1 MRSLFFD
8 LKGQFAPHQQD
19 RPIGQG
25 RLMPFFADKDDAD
38 QFRRRWTSPAFDAD
52 PYRLPASL
60 AVPFQPIWRR
70 AFGFIRYATIYR
82 DRVVA
87 QDSSPPLGVWEWE
100 APVTDYSGVVMAI
113 AYKDRDREAPAIL
126 IELCHPDPTKT
137 VTVHASFD
145 GADAGARWRS
155 WASVLNLP
163 LLVQDRSGDLRE
175 TSEQVGALKTQAPQ
189 PHRGAS
195 PLTTRRPL
203 SFGFTGRPRQ
213 WSDRVSA
220 SRPHAY

>member
-1 MRSLFFD
+1 MAIWANRE
-8 LKGQFAPHQQD
+8 
-19 RPIGQG
+19 
-25 RLMPFFADKDDAD
+25 DAD
-38 QFRRRWTSPAFDAD
+38 RFRRRWASPGFDAD
-52 PYRLPASL
+52 PYRLPASVQ
-60 AVPFQPIWRR
+60 VPFQPLWRR
-70 AFGFIRYATIYR
+70 AAGFIRYVTIYR
-82 DRVVA
+82 DRVLV

-100 APVTDYSGVVMAI
+100 APISDFDGVVMTV
-113 AYKDRDREAPAIL
+113 AYKGSSRDEPVIL
-126 IELCHPDPTKT
+126 IELHHSDANKCI
-137 VTVHASFD
+137 TVHASFD

-163 LLVQDRSGDLRE
+163 LLVQDRSGEMRE
-175 TSEQVGALKTQAPQ
+175 TSEHVGALTTQPPQ

-195 PLTTRRPL
+195 PLTMRRPM

>member
-1 MRSLFFD
+1 MQVF
-8 LKGQFAPHQQD
+8 
-19 RPIGQG
+19 G
-25 RLMPFFADKDDAD
+25 RKDDAD
-38 QFRRRWTSPAFDAD
+38 QCRRRWKSPAFDAD

-60 AVPFQPIWRR
+60 TVPFQPTWRR
-70 AFGFIRYATIYR
+70 ALGFLRYATVYR
-82 DRVVA
+82 DRVVV
-87 QDSSPPLGVWEWE
+87 QDSSPSLGVWEWE
-100 APVTDYSGVVMAI
+100 VPVSDFTGVVMAI
-113 AYKDRDREAPAIL
+113 AYRGRDREQPAIL
-126 IELCHPDPTKT
+126 VELWHPDPHKT

-163 LLVQDRSGDLRE
+163 LLVQDRGGDLRE
-175 TSEQVGALKTQAPQ
+175 ATEQLGSLTTSAPQ

-195 PLTTRRPL
+195 PLTMRRPL
-203 SFGFTGRPRQ
+203 SFGYTGRPRQ